1 MNETH
6 PWKGD
11 IPMKKIIALALALC
25 LCMGLAA
32 PALAET
38 APVDMEAALTAVTAQ
53 VKDTLRVDDDY
64 TDFYGDFYDDLVPTW
79 LLNWSDEDR
88 SLSVTCDETGKITDV
103 YAYTYTD
110 TNDRFYGFDPAF
122 PALSAEDARAL
133 AEEWLARFMGEGE
146 SARIDSQSATL
157 GADGNYRY
165 YGTILLNGLESP
177 ITFTIR
183 IDQNGL
189 RSYSRSDG
197 YNPYV
202 GEIPAA
208 EAQSGQLS
216 AAVHLAGA
224 VDMELYYITDE
235 ATGEARLQY
244 VPVGAYTVVDAQTGE
259 VVDMDAL
266 YESFQESGY
275 GMSTMEAAAAEA
287 PAVDGAYRNTAGL
300 SEMELASISSY
311 GDVLNQ
317 EELDSLLRVIKA
329 LGITEDFEIV
339 RCSYSMDSETG
350 DVTASLRYSAPMT
363 EQELY
368 GYSKSEYEQYVQW
381 GESLTIYKY
390 VTVNAKTGELVSLST
405 SYPLWERDPGEW
417 DPDDLEKSAGE
428 FLNLCAREMYLDS
441 ALCTLSGY
449 DGGDGLTYARV
460 QSGYFFPENYLYVE
474 MNPATGTVDTFRY
487 VWDEDVSFA
496 SARGIVSASDAAAA
510 YVDALDVTLGYVAWP
525 EEIRADQPE
534 LLRYAEWGYTWV
546 ESLRLA
552 YYFNGL
558 DEVAGVDALTGAALV
573 ESVSEAGAYVYNDLA
588 ASESREAI
596 EALGQAGIGFEGGQ
610 FQPSAILTQRD
621 AVTLLL
627 QAAGYDVTGW
637 EDEALGREA
646 EYMGFIEAGMWKP
659 DTTVTRMAFVKMIL
673 RPSRYGDT
681 AELQDIWVSDFS
693 DVTEMEMGYA
703 AIAKGLGLVTGTAFE
718 PAVVCTR
725 AMAADFLYAFMSR

>member
-1 MNETH
+1 
-6 PWKGD
+6 
-11 IPMKKIIALALALC
+11 MKKIIALALALC
-25 LCMGLAA
+25 LCMGFAV

-38 APVDMEAALTAVTAQ
+38 APMDMEAELTAVTAQ
-53 VKDTLRVDDDY
+53 VKEILRVDDDY
-64 TDFYGDFYDDLVPTW
+64 TDFYGDFYDDLVPSW
-79 LLNWSDEDR
+79 SLNWSDEDR
-88 SLSVTCDETGKITDV
+88 SLSVTCDEDGKIMDV

-110 TNDRFYGFDPAF
+110 TSDRFYGFDPAF
-122 PALSAEDARAL
+122 PALSAEEARAQ

-146 SARIDSQSATL
+146 TARIDSQSASL
-157 GADGNYRY
+157 GGDGDYRY

-177 ITFTIR
+177 ITFNIR

-208 EAQSGQLS
+208 EAQSGQLT
-216 AAVHLAGA
+216 AAVRLAGA
-224 VDMELYYITDE
+224 ADMELYYITDE
-235 ATGEARLQY
+235 DTGEARLQY
-244 VPVGAYTVVDAQTGE
+244 VPVGAYTVVDAQTGD

-266 YESFQESGY
+266 YESFQEAGY
-275 GMSTMEAAAAEA
+275 GMSTMEAAVAEA
-287 PAVDGAYRNTAGL
+287 PAAADSVRNMAGL
-300 SEMELASISSY
+300 SEMELASISNY
-311 GDVLNQ
+311 GDVLSQ
-317 EELDSLLRVIKA
+317 EEIDSLLRVIQA

-339 RCSYSMDSETG
+339 RCSYAMDSESG
-350 DVTASLRYSAPMT
+350 DVTAALRYSAPMT

-368 GYSKSEYEQYVQW
+368 GFSKDEFKQYEQW

-417 DPDDLEKSAGE
+417 NPADLQKSAEE
-428 FLNLCAREMYLDS
+428 FLNLCAQEMYLDS
-441 ALCTLSGY
+441 ELCTLSGY
-449 DGGDGLTYARV
+449 NEGDGLTYARV

-474 MNPATGTVDTFRY
+474 MNPATGTVDAFRY
-487 VWDEDVSFA
+487 EWDEDVSFA

-525 EEIRADQPE
+525 EEIREDQPE
-534 LLRYAEWGYTWV
+534 LLRYIDWGYTWV

-558 DEVAGVDALTGAALV
+558 DEVAGVDALTGEILA
-573 ESVSEAGAYVYNDLA
+573 ESVAQDGAYTYTDLA
-588 ASESREAI
+588 ASGSKAAI
-596 EALGQAGIGFEGGQ
+596 EALGQAGIGFAGGQ
-610 FQPSAILTQRD
+610 FQPGSVLTQRD

-627 QAAGYDVTGW
+627 QAAGYDITGW
-637 EDEALGREA
+637 DDEDLGREA
-646 EYMGFIEAGMWKP
+646 EYMGFVSAGMWKP
-659 DTTVTRMAFVKMIL
+659 DTTVTRMGFVKMML
-673 RPSRYGDT
+673 KASRYGDA
-681 AELQDIWVSDFS
+681 AELQDIWVSDFT
-693 DVTEMEMGYA
+693 DVTDMDMGYA
-703 AIAKGLGLVTGTAFE
+703 AIAKGLGLVTGTFFE